1 MASTERLKSY
11 LDQYPFVAVAYVEK
25 QEGHV
30 FDSLLEAGTQFTM
43 HLTMQFTRF
52 TRTNVQVLTPEE
64 LLQRQ
69 TWDTF
74 SLSTLPT
81 LLLRRICRQASC
93 AVGQW
98 FSYSCDM
105 LL

>member
-25 QEGHV
+25 QEGQV
-30 FDSLLEAGTQFTM
+30 FDSLLEAGTQFTI
-43 HLTMQFTRF
+43 QFTRF
-52 TRTNVQVLTPEE
+52 ASSKVQMLTREE

-69 TWDTF
+69 TWGTC

-81 LLLRRICRQASC
+81 LLSRRICRQAAC

-98 FSYSCDM
+98 FS
-105 LL
+105 